1 MADTVS
7 VGHRG
12 EHPPTLREWAL
23 SLAPGLD
30 VVSSSV
36 PEPKLQAGDT
46 LAVFRTTEDARAL
59 VLAWE
64 RIEPAD
70 ESVGFVALGTAP
82 DHHVE
87 SERPVGPDPEGVTGH
102 TLRRVLKG
110 AIPGAI
116 VGAAVV
122 GTTAAVVT
130 ESTGGAVGGALGGAA
145 FGAVAGAVM
154 AMAKGTGW
162 GEAYEHSF
170 VDPTATDIVVAS
182 FHSADASRVEA
193 AEQAALAVAGARLAR
208 VQVGGRVAAYDP
220 RLRDDAPG

>member
-7 VGHRG
+7 VGQRSDR
-12 EHPPTLREWAL
+12 PQTLREWAQG
-23 SLAPGLD
+23 LAPGLD

-46 LAVFRTTEDARAL
+46 LAVFRTVDDAREL

-82 DHHVE
+82 DRQAE
-87 SERPVGPDPEGVTGH
+87 RERPAGADPEGVTGH

-110 AIPGAI
+110 AIPGAA

-122 GTTAAVVT
+122 GVTAALIT
-130 ESTGGAVGGALGGAA
+130 ESGAAVGGAFGGAA
-145 FGAVAGAVM
+145 FGAVAGGVLTM
-154 AMAKGTGW
+154 VKGTGW
-162 GEAYEHSF
+162 SEAYEHSF
-170 VDPTATDIVVAS
+170 VDPSATDVVVAS
-182 FHSADASRVEA
+182 FHSDDPARVSE
-193 AEQAALAVAGARLAR
+193 AEQAALAVDGARLAR
-208 VQVGGRVAAYDP
+208 VKAGGHVTAYDP
-220 RLRDDAPG
+220 RLSAETDG